1 MSSIASQIETRWYN
15 PVIFNPMKRVLIS
28 SFLLCAFVALWGQ
41 PKKPTIMVVPSDVW
55 CVQNNF
61 TTTYE
66 NQGVCEIIPDYVKA
80 LQTDANLLLAI
91 AKINT
96 MMADR
101 GFPLKDLQSVTKSI
115 LQQNAEDNMIQS
127 KTTGAALDESPVD
140 RLRRVAK
147 ADIIMQLTYSLN
159 QMGPKYS
166 LTYNLQ
172 GLDSYT
178 NKQIAG
184 AQGTGKHT
192 FTAEL
197 PVLLEEAVLLNMDEF
212 CSQLMAYFE
221 DIQENGREVSVS
233 IRVFENDRGLDLES
247 EFRGRELTEIIDEW
261 LSDNTVNNVF
271 NKSDASENFIQYE
284 QVRIPLYKETGSQM
298 DTESFVRNLRSY
310 LRKEYQIESK
320 VLPRGLG
327 RCILVVGEK

>member
-1 MSSIASQIETRWYN
+1 
-15 PVIFNPMKRVLIS
+15 MKRFLS
-28 SFLLCAFVALWGQ
+28 TGLLCLVAITLWGQ
-41 PKKPTIMVVPSDVW
+41 AKKPTIMVVPSDVW
-55 CVQNNF
+55 CVQNNY
-61 TTTYE
+61 TNTYD
-66 NQGVCEIIPDYVKA
+66 NQGISQIVPDYIKA

-101 GFPLKDLQSVTKSI
+101 GFPLKDLQAVTKSI
-115 LQQNAEDNMIQS
+115 AQQNAEDNMSQS
-127 KTTGAALDESPVD
+127 KTSGASLAESPVD

-147 ADIIMQLTYSLN
+147 ADIIMQLTYIIN

-192 FTAEL
+192 FSAEL
-197 PVLLEEAVLLNMDEF
+197 PILLEEAVLSNMDEF
-212 CSQLMAYFE
+212 CTQLMTYFE
-221 DIQENGREVSVS
+221 DINENGREVAVDV
-233 IRVFENDRGLDLES
+233 RVFDNGSGLDLES
-247 EFRGRELTEIIDEW
+247 EFNDMELSEIIDDW
-261 LSDNTVNNVF
+261 MSDNTVNHVF

-284 QVRIPLYKETGSQM
+284 QVRIPLYKENGNQM
-298 DTESFVRNLRSY
+298 DTESFVRGLRTY
-310 LRKEYQIESK
+310 LRKQYQIESK
-320 VLPRGLG
+320 VMARGLG
-327 RCILVVGEK
+327 RCILVIGEK

>member
-1 MSSIASQIETRWYN
+1 
-15 PVIFNPMKRVLIS
+15 
-28 SFLLCAFVALWGQ
+28 
-41 PKKPTIMVVPSDVW
+41 MVVPSDVW
-55 CVQNNF
+55 CVQNNY
-61 TTTYE
+61 TNTYD
-66 NQGVCEIIPDYVKA
+66 NQGISQIVPDYTKA

-101 GFPLKDLQSVTKSI
+101 GFPLKDLQAVTKSI
-115 LQQNAEDNMIQS
+115 AQQNAEDNMSQS
-127 KTTGAALDESPVD
+127 KTSGASLAESPVD

-147 ADIIMQLTYSLN
+147 ADIIMQLTYIIN

-192 FTAEL
+192 FSAEL
-197 PVLLEEAVLLNMDEF
+197 PILLEEAVLSNMDEF
-212 CSQLMAYFE
+212 CTQLMTYFE
-221 DIQENGREVSVS
+221 DINENGREVAVDV
-233 IRVFENDRGLDLES
+233 RVFDNGSGLDLES
-247 EFRGRELTEIIDEW
+247 EFNDMELSEIIDDW
-261 LSDNTVNNVF
+261 MSDNTVNHVF

-284 QVRIPLYKETGSQM
+284 QVRIPLYKENGNQM
-298 DTESFVRNLRSY
+298 DTESFVRGLRTY
-310 LRKEYQIESK
+310 LRKQYQIESK
-320 VLPRGLG
+320 VMARGLG
-327 RCILVVGEK
+327 RGILVIGEK

>member
-1 MSSIASQIETRWYN
+1 
-15 PVIFNPMKRVLIS
+15 
-28 SFLLCAFVALWGQ
+28 
-41 PKKPTIMVVPSDVW
+41 MVVPSDVW
-55 CVQNNF
+55 CVQNNYVN
-61 TTTYE
+61 TYD
-66 NQGVCEIIPDYVKA
+66 NQGISQIVPDYTKA

-101 GFPLKDLQSVTKSI
+101 GFPLKDLQAVTKSI
-115 LQQNAEDNMIQS
+115 AQQNAEDNMSQS
-127 KTTGAALDESPVD
+127 KTSGASLAESPVD

-147 ADIIMQLTYSLN
+147 ADIIMQLTYIIN

-192 FTAEL
+192 FSAEL
-197 PVLLEEAVLLNMDEF
+197 PILLEEAVLSNMDEF
-212 CSQLMAYFE
+212 CTQLMTYFE
-221 DIQENGREVSVS
+221 DINENGREVAVD
-233 IRVFENDRGLDLES
+233 IRVFDNGSGLDLES
-247 EFRGRELTEIIDEW
+247 EFNDMELSEIIDDW
-261 LSDNTVNNVF
+261 MSDNTVNHVF

-284 QVRIPLYKETGSQM
+284 QVRIPLYKENGNQM
-298 DTESFVRNLRSY
+298 DTESFVRGLRTY
-310 LRKEYQIESK
+310 LRKQYQIESK
-320 VLPRGLG
+320 VMARGLG
-327 RCILVVGEK
+327 RCILVIGEK

>member
-1 MSSIASQIETRWYN
+1 
-15 PVIFNPMKRVLIS
+15 
-28 SFLLCAFVALWGQ
+28 
-41 PKKPTIMVVPSDVW
+41 MVVPSDVW
-55 CVQNNF
+55 CVQNNY
-61 TTTYE
+61 TNTYD
-66 NQGVCEIIPDYVKA
+66 NQGISQIVPDYTKA

-101 GFPLKDLQSVTKSI
+101 GFPLKDLQAVTKSI
-115 LQQNAEDNMIQS
+115 AQQNAEDNMSQS
-127 KTTGAALDESPVD
+127 KTSGASLAESPVD

-147 ADIIMQLTYSLN
+147 ADIIMQLTYIIN

-192 FTAEL
+192 FSAEL
-197 PVLLEEAVLLNMDEF
+197 PILLEEAVLSNMDEF
-212 CSQLMAYFE
+212 CTQLMTYFE
-221 DIQENGREVSVS
+221 DINENGREVAVDV
-233 IRVFENDRGLDLES
+233 RVFDNGSGLDLES
-247 EFRGRELTEIIDEW
+247 EFNDMELSEIIDDW
-261 LSDNTVNNVF
+261 MSDNTVNHVF

-284 QVRIPLYKETGSQM
+284 QVRIPLYKENGNQM
-298 DTESFVRNLRSY
+298 DTESFVRGLRTY
-310 LRKEYQIESK
+310 LRKHYQIESK
-320 VLPRGLG
+320 VMARGLG
-327 RCILVVGEK
+327 RCILVIGEK

>member
-1 MSSIASQIETRWYN
+1 
-15 PVIFNPMKRVLIS
+15 
-28 SFLLCAFVALWGQ
+28 
-41 PKKPTIMVVPSDVW
+41 MVVPSDVW
-55 CVQNNF
+55 CVQNNY
-61 TTTYE
+61 TNTYE
-66 NQGVCEIIPDYVKA
+66 NQGISQIVPDYTKA

-101 GFPLKDLQSVTKSI
+101 GFPLKDLQAVTKSI
-115 LQQNAEDNMIQS
+115 AQQNAEDNMSQS
-127 KTTGAALDESPVD
+127 KTSGASLAESPVD

-147 ADIIMQLTYSLN
+147 ADIIMQLTYIIN

-192 FTAEL
+192 FSAEL
-197 PVLLEEAVLLNMDEF
+197 PILLEEAVLSNMDEF
-212 CSQLMAYFE
+212 CTQLMTYFE
-221 DIQENGREVSVS
+221 DINENGREVAVDV
-233 IRVFENDRGLDLES
+233 RVFDNGSGLDLES
-247 EFRGRELTEIIDEW
+247 EFNDMELSEIIDDW
-261 LSDNTVNNVF
+261 MSDNTVNHVF

-284 QVRIPLYKETGSQM
+284 QVRIPLYKENGNQM
-298 DTESFVRNLRSY
+298 DTESFVRGLRTY
-310 LRKEYQIESK
+310 LRKQYQIESK
-320 VLPRGLG
+320 VMARGLG
-327 RCILVVGEK
+327 RCILVIGEK

>member
-1 MSSIASQIETRWYN
+1 
-15 PVIFNPMKRVLIS
+15 
-28 SFLLCAFVALWGQ
+28 
-41 PKKPTIMVVPSDVW
+41 MVVPSDVW
-55 CVQNNF
+55 CVQNNY
-61 TTTYE
+61 TNTYD
-66 NQGVCEIIPDYVKA
+66 NQGISQIVPDYTKA

-101 GFPLKDLQSVTKSI
+101 GFPLKDLQAVTKSI
-115 LQQNAEDNMIQS
+115 AQQNAEDNMSQS
-127 KTTGAALDESPVD
+127 KTSGASLAESPVD

-147 ADIIMQLTYSLN
+147 ADIIMQLTYIIN

-192 FTAEL
+192 FSAEI
-197 PVLLEEAVLLNMDEF
+197 PILLEEAVLSNMDEF
-212 CSQLMAYFE
+212 CTQLMTYFE
-221 DIQENGREVSVS
+221 DINENGREVAVDV
-233 IRVFENDRGLDLES
+233 RVFDNGNGLDLES
-247 EFRGRELTEIIDEW
+247 EFNDMELSEIIDDW
-261 LSDNTVNNVF
+261 MSDNTVNHVF

-284 QVRIPLYKETGSQM
+284 QVRIPLYKENGNQM
-298 DTESFVRNLRSY
+298 DTESFVRGLRTY
-310 LRKEYQIESK
+310 LRKQYQIESK
-320 VLPRGLG
+320 VMARGLG
-327 RCILVVGEK
+327 RCILVIGEK

>member
-1 MSSIASQIETRWYN
+1 
-15 PVIFNPMKRVLIS
+15 
-28 SFLLCAFVALWGQ
+28 
-41 PKKPTIMVVPSDVW
+41 MVVPSDVW
-55 CVQNNF
+55 CVQNNY
-61 TTTYE
+61 TNTYD
-66 NQGVCEIIPDYVKA
+66 NQGISQIVPDYTKA

-101 GFPLKDLQSVTKSI
+101 GFPLKDLQAVTKSI
-115 LQQNAEDNMIQS
+115 AQQNAEDNMSQS
-127 KTTGAALDESPVD
+127 KTSGASLAESPVD

-147 ADIIMQLTYSLN
+147 ADIIMQLTYIIN

-192 FTAEL
+192 FSAEL
-197 PVLLEEAVLLNMDEF
+197 PILLEAAVLSNMDEF
-212 CSQLMAYFE
+212 CTQLMTYFE
-221 DIQENGREVSVS
+221 DINENGREVAVDV
-233 IRVFENDRGLDLES
+233 RVFDNGSGLDLES
-247 EFRGRELTEIIDEW
+247 EFDDMELSEIIDDW
-261 LSDNTVNNVF
+261 MSDNTVNHVF

-284 QVRIPLYKETGSQM
+284 QVRIPLYKENGNQM
-298 DTESFVRNLRSY
+298 DTESFVRGLRTY
-310 LRKEYQIESK
+310 LRKQYQIESK
-320 VLPRGLG
+320 VMARGLG
-327 RCILVVGEK
+327 RCILVIGEK

>member
-1 MSSIASQIETRWYN
+1 
-15 PVIFNPMKRVLIS
+15 
-28 SFLLCAFVALWGQ
+28 
-41 PKKPTIMVVPSDVW
+41 MVVPSDVW
-55 CVQNNF
+55 CVQNNY
-61 TTTYE
+61 TNTYD
-66 NQGVCEIIPDYVKA
+66 NQGISQIVPDYTKA

-101 GFPLKDLQSVTKSI
+101 GFPLKDLQAVTKSI
-115 LQQNAEDNMIQS
+115 AQQNAEDNMSQS
-127 KTTGAALDESPVD
+127 KTSGASLAESPVD

-147 ADIIMQLTYSLN
+147 ADIIMQLTYIIN

-192 FTAEL
+192 FSAEL
-197 PVLLEEAVLLNMDEF
+197 PILLEEAVLSNMDEF
-212 CSQLMAYFE
+212 CTQLMTYFE
-221 DIQENGREVSVS
+221 DINENGREVAVDV
-233 IRVFENDRGLDLES
+233 RVFDNGSGLDLES
-247 EFRGRELTEIIDEW
+247 EFNDMELSEIIDDW
-261 LSDNTVNNVF
+261 MSDNTVNHVF

-284 QVRIPLYKETGSQM
+284 QVRIPLYKENGNQM
-298 DTESFVRNLRSY
+298 DTESFVRGLRTY
-310 LRKEYQIESK
+310 LRKQYQIESK
-320 VLPRGLG
+320 VMARGLG
-327 RCILVVGEK
+327 RCILVIGEK

>member
-1 MSSIASQIETRWYN
+1 
-15 PVIFNPMKRVLIS
+15 
-28 SFLLCAFVALWGQ
+28 
-41 PKKPTIMVVPSDVW
+41 MVVPSDVW
-55 CVQNNF
+55 CVQNNY
-61 TTTYE
+61 TNTYD
-66 NQGVCEIIPDYVKA
+66 NQGISQIVPDYTKA

-101 GFPLKDLQSVTKSI
+101 GFPLKDLQAVTKSI
-115 LQQNAEDNMIQS
+115 AQQNAEDNMSQS
-127 KTTGAALDESPVD
+127 KTSGASLAESPVD

-147 ADIIMQLTYSLN
+147 ADIIMQLTYIIN

-192 FTAEL
+192 FSAEL
-197 PVLLEEAVLLNMDEF
+197 PILLEEAVLSNMDEF
-212 CSQLMAYFE
+212 CTQLMTYFE
-221 DIQENGREVSVS
+221 DINENGREVAVDV
-233 IRVFENDRGLDLES
+233 RVFDNGNGLDLES
-247 EFRGRELTEIIDEW
+247 EFNDMELSEIIDDW
-261 LSDNTVNNVF
+261 MSDNTVNHVF

-284 QVRIPLYKETGSQM
+284 QVRIPLYKENGNQM
-298 DTESFVRNLRSY
+298 DTESFVRGLRTY
-310 LRKEYQIESK
+310 LRKQYQIESK
-320 VLPRGLG
+320 VMARGLG
-327 RCILVVGEK
+327 RCILVIGEK

>member
-1 MSSIASQIETRWYN
+1 
-15 PVIFNPMKRVLIS
+15 
-28 SFLLCAFVALWGQ
+28 
-41 PKKPTIMVVPSDVW
+41 MVVPSDVW
-55 CVQNNF
+55 CVQNNY
-61 TTTYE
+61 TNTYD
-66 NQGVCEIIPDYVKA
+66 NHGISQMVPDYTKA

-101 GFPLKDLQSVTKSI
+101 GFPLKDLQAVTKSI
-115 LQQNAEDNMIQS
+115 AQQNAEDNMSQS
-127 KTTGAALDESPVD
+127 KTSGASLAESPVD

-147 ADIIMQLTYSLN
+147 ADIIMQLTYIIN

-192 FTAEL
+192 FSAEL
-197 PVLLEEAVLLNMDEF
+197 PILLEEAVLSNMDEF
-212 CSQLMAYFE
+212 CTQLMTYFE
-221 DIQENGREVSVS
+221 DINENGREVAVDV
-233 IRVFENDRGLDLES
+233 RVFDNGNGLDLES
-247 EFRGRELTEIIDEW
+247 EFNDMELSEIIDDW
-261 LSDNTVNNVF
+261 MSDNTVNHVF

-284 QVRIPLYKETGSQM
+284 QVRIPLYKENGNQM
-298 DTESFVRNLRSY
+298 DTESFVRGLRTY
-310 LRKEYQIESK
+310 LRKQYQIESK
-320 VLPRGLG
+320 VMARGLG
-327 RCILVVGEK
+327 RCILVIGEK

>member
-1 MSSIASQIETRWYN
+1 
-15 PVIFNPMKRVLIS
+15 
-28 SFLLCAFVALWGQ
+28 
-41 PKKPTIMVVPSDVW
+41 MVVPSDVW
-55 CVQNNF
+55 CVQNNY
-61 TTTYE
+61 TNTYD
-66 NQGVCEIIPDYVKA
+66 NQGISQIVPDYTKA

-101 GFPLKDLQSVTKSI
+101 GFPLKDLQAVTKSI
-115 LQQNAEDNMIQS
+115 AQQNAEDNMIQS
-127 KTTGAALDESPVD
+127 KTSGASLAESPVD

-147 ADIIMQLTYSLN
+147 ADIIMQLTYTIN

-192 FTAEL
+192 FSAEL
-197 PVLLEEAVLLNMDEF
+197 PILLEEAVLSNMDEF
-212 CSQLMAYFE
+212 CAQLMTYFE
-221 DIQENGREVSVS
+221 DINENGREVAVD
-233 IRVFENDRGLDLES
+233 IRVFDNGSGLDLES
-247 EFRGRELTEIIDEW
+247 EFNDMELSEIIDDW
-261 LSDNTVNNVF
+261 MSDNTVNHVF

-284 QVRIPLYKETGSQM
+284 QVRIPLYKENGNQM
-298 DTESFVRNLRSY
+298 DTESFVRGLRTY
-310 LRKEYQIESK
+310 LRKQYQIESK
-320 VLPRGLG
+320 IMARGLG
-327 RCILVVGEK
+327 RCILVIGEK

>member
-1 MSSIASQIETRWYN
+1 
-15 PVIFNPMKRVLIS
+15 MKRFLSTVL
-28 SFLLCAFVALWGQ
+28 FCLVAITLWGQ
-41 PKKPTIMVVPSDVW
+41 AKKPTIMVVPSDVW
-55 CVQNNF
+55 CVQNNY
-61 TTTYE
+61 TNTYD
-66 NQGVCEIIPDYVKA
+66 NQGISQIVPDYTKA

-101 GFPLKDLQSVTKSI
+101 GFPLKDLQAVTKSI
-115 LQQNAEDNMIQS
+115 AQQNAEDNMSQS
-127 KTTGAALDESPVD
+127 KTSGASLAESPVD

-147 ADIIMQLTYSLN
+147 ADIIMQLTYIIN

-192 FTAEL
+192 FSAEL
-197 PVLLEEAVLLNMDEF
+197 PILLEEAVLSNMDEF
-212 CSQLMAYFE
+212 CTQLMTYFE
-221 DIQENGREVSVS
+221 DINENGREVAVDV
-233 IRVFENDRGLDLES
+233 RVFDNGSGLDLES
-247 EFRGRELTEIIDEW
+247 EFNDMELSEIIDDW
-261 LSDNTVNNVF
+261 MSDNTVNHVF

-284 QVRIPLYKETGSQM
+284 QVRIPLYKENGNQM
-298 DTESFVRNLRSY
+298 DTESFVRGLRTY
-310 LRKEYQIESK
+310 LRKQYQIESK
-320 VLPRGLG
+320 VMARGLG
-327 RCILVVGEK
+327 RCILVIGEK